1 VNQRHAFLLM
11 LMGIYIG
18 ATAKDRVGEDTF
30 VVLLLIG
37 LLIYVGWSVVAYQRG
52 ERVFIWQRSNV

>member
-1 VNQRHAFLLM
+1 MNQCHAFLLM

-37 LLIYVGWSVVAYQRG
+37 LLVYFGWSVIAYRRG
-52 ERVFIWQRSNV
+52 ERVFIWQRRNV